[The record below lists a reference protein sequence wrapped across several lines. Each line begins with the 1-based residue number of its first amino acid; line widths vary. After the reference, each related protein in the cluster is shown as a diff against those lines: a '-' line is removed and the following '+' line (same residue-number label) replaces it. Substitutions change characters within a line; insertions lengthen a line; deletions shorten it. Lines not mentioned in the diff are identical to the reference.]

1 MNLFLYYE
9 ERGNDSTF
17 FLRSGLFNVKAPA
30 IIVSDTKSVYFSSS
44 VAVKVDKAS
53 MNNSLA
59 LLNCRID
66 NE

>member
-1 MNLFLYYE
+1 MNPFLRFGK
-9 ERGNDSTF
+9 RGKESTF
-17 FLRSGLFNVKAPA
+17 FLRSGLFSVRAPA
-30 IIVSDTKSVYFSSS
+30 IIVSDTKSVYFRSS